1 MSTKPATPK
10 TSPKVAT
17 SSFIH
22 QDKVA
27 SPADWDA
34 SAIAIVHVDAN
45 PQSGS
50 KSKSFLRIKPVISQF
65 SFIAGCVVYSCER
78 FFFLKMSRPIF
89 GVKKKSMNKT
99 ILNER
104 SFINLRLNEYN
115 LVIIL
120 YNLIY

>member
-1 MSTKPATPK
+1 VSTKPATPK

-50 KSKSFLRIKPVISQF
+50 KSKSFNQIIHQTKLSVNK
-65 SFIAGCVVYSCER
+65 
-78 FFFLKMSRPIF
+78 F
-89 GVKKKSMNKT
+89 GNPK
-99 ILNER
+99 
-104 SFINLRLNEYN
+104 
-115 LVIIL
+115 
-120 YNLIY
+120 